1 MTWNRVRTATGRL
14 AMNELR
20 SLHSLPLWVARR
32 RHGVPAGAHAAP
44 YTEPQN
50 AVMWVF
56 IGVSA
61 LEGVLLAMI
70 VPWPLVHATLLFVHI
85 YGLLLMLGMQAA
97 CVTRP
102 HVAGPDGSLRLRYA
116 GLFDLTIPAGSITG
130 VRVERRY
137 VGGRLVSRPAED
149 ELDLVVGGQTTV
161 TVELTAPVTY
171 VRPLGRTGR
180 ARVIRFQA
188 DDPAALVAAV
198 RAGRAAVP
206 DAA

>member
-1 MTWNRVRTATGRL
+1 MTWTRVRTVTRRL
-14 AMNELR
+14 LMNEVR

-32 RHGVPAGAHAAP
+32 RHGVPPGAHAVS

-50 AVMWVF
+50 AVMWTF

-61 LEGVLLAMI
+61 VEGVLLALI
-70 VPWPLVHATLLFVHI
+70 VPWPLVHATLLFVHV
-85 YGLLLMLGMQAA
+85 YGMVLMLGMQAA

-102 HVAGPDGSLRLRYA
+102 HVVGPDGSLRLRYA
-116 GLFDLTIPAGSITG
+116 GLFDLRIPAEAVAA

-137 VGGRLVSRPAED
+137 CGGRLVSRPAED

-198 RAGRAAVP
+198 RTGRAVSG
-206 DAA
+206 AA